1 MKRITLLSL
10 ILGVLCLAGCKKDLV
25 TNTIMAEAE
34 EASNDS
40 KTEMLNESLVVWQ
53 DGDEITIRSL
63 SETTTTT
70 TTKATF
76 KYTSG
81 KGNEALFETEPIG
94 EKYSAGT
101 EYIALFP
108 HREGNDL
115 GSGKD
120 NLNVTINLAT
130 EQEYA
135 GDNTFGSKACPMVAY
150 GGFVQ
155 NDLSRILF
163 HNLAG
168 VVRIQLRDNTGS
180 NKTLSSIEFLSIGD
194 TPLPVAGKFSVNN
207 YEGYDPYLTPVD
219 GQTSNKVTITF
230 NDNAPTLGNALS
242 TFYLAVPAQ
251 KGDAQY
257 GFQMTVNA
265 TDGSKMVK
273 QFTVPVRRNALVKLP
288 ALNITSWENQGTA
301 TATIAGN
308 GTADRPFLIYTT
320 QDLIIVRNAF
330 NKDRYLNGVDLSLGT
345 SHFRIMTNKIVLNPT
360 GDNKWPT
367 DDATRGGIDFKGH
380 MYNYANQSV
389 SDLGIENNTD
399 VPIFHSIG
407 ANSSVSGLIVR
418 GTCTTEDGNMFSPLC
433 LTNNGTIMNCRVSSS
448 ATYVM
453 NYLGE
458 KTVGMA
464 GICVYNSKNATIS
477 GCGCGGTLVARRVAG
492 ICYQNEGK
500 IMDSYAASPMKVYS
514 GSNESL
520 YAAGICYDN
529 RNIIKSCYFAAN
541 ASHEVVASW
550 GGIAYLNSG
559 TVMDCY
565 IATSGVMNS
574 RASVG
579 GIVHTMTDGLLDH
592 CWNDADVMNVLNG
605 TEGLG
610 GIVNTLN
617 GTTAEVRNCMR
628 YAPTGTFECESG
640 PIGGVVAKMVNGY
653 VYNCAFYGDMSLAEV
668 SQKGAFVGNMLGG
681 TIANCYGLQNTA
693 FGLDTP
699 PFYGSKT
706 GGTVAHCY
714 GHTAV
719 TDEVAVYNAS
729 TITGLLNSWPSDA
742 SWPGIVDTYGN
753 SPYRQWV
760 QSDSNPPQLTTQE
773 NYLRNPTTSKR
784 RR

>member
-10 ILGVLCLAGCKKDLV
+10 ILGVLYLAGCKKDLV

-63 SETTTTT
+63 SGTT

-76 KYTSG
+76 NYASG

-94 EKYSAGT
+94 EKYTTKT

-108 HREGNDL
+108 HREDEYGIALNNL
-115 GSGKD
+115 GDGSTPT
-120 NLNVTINLAT
+120 VTIDLAT

-168 VVRIQLRDNTGS
+168 VVRIQLRDATSS
-180 NKTLSSIEFLSIGD
+180 NKTLQSIEFLSIGD
-194 TPLPVAGKFSVNN
+194 TPLPVAGKFSVKN

-219 GQTSNKVTITF
+219 GQTSNTVTITF

-242 TFYLAVPAQ
+242 TFYLAVPAK

-345 SHFRIMTNKIVLNPT
+345 SHFRIMTNKIVLNPE

-389 SDLGIENNTD
+389 SDLGIVNNTD

-418 GTCTTEDGNMFSPLC
+418 GTCTTTNENGNMFSPLC

-453 NYLGE
+453 NYSGE

-565 IATSGVMNS
+565 IATSSVMNS
-574 RASVG
+574 SASVG

-617 GTTAEVRNCMR
+617 GATAEVRNCMR

-640 PIGGVVAKMVNGY
+640 PIGGVVAKMVKGY

-693 FGLDTP
+693 FGIDTP
-699 PFYGSKT
+699 PFYGSKASSA
-706 GGTVAHCY
+706 TVSHCY

-719 TDEVAVYNAS
+719 TDEVAVYDAS
-729 TITGLLNSWPSDA
+729 TITGLLNDWKMYPDNTPIA
-742 SWPGIVDTYGN
+742 TN
-753 SPYRQWV
+753 TYRQWV
-760 QSDSNPPQLTTQE
+760 QTNGNPPQITTQ
-773 NYLRNPTTSKR
+773 NAYLPTTTKR